1 MSGQTRRAQAPT
13 GEGSMFTL
21 EMRTARVAEAA
32 IPLHRALLL
41 RRLGQQPHR
50 HLRGVAC
57 THRVHF
63 FRPASPA
70 SPSSLESPLSP
81 SPTLLPCR
89 RGSQAARA
97 AGAELRSAATC
108 SAVCPLKLAQSGLA
122 FRSRSARMT
131 STCVCSEASIN
142 AVSSGRQHRSLR
154 ARRLARRAAC

>member
-13 GEGSMFTL
+13 GDPEGSMFTL
-21 EMRTARVAEAA
+21 EMRTARVAEAAQVLVRHA

-70 SPSSLESPLSP
+70 SPSSLESPSSEP
-81 SPTLLPCR
+81 ESDPASVPARKSSSARCR
-89 RGSQAARA
+89 RR
-97 AGAELRSAATC
+97 
-108 SAVCPLKLAQSGLA
+108 VAQRGHL
-122 FRSRSARMT
+122 
-131 STCVCSEASIN
+131 
-142 AVSSGRQHRSLR
+142 Q
-154 ARRLARRAAC
+154 RRLSVEVGAIGARFPLEERA